1 MLEDADGSQVDE
13 MDVIPNEEMLLVT
26 VLHLVEKNGHGILI
40 HIFSIIVI
48 L

>member
-13 MDVIPNEEMLLVT
+13 MDVIPNEEILLVS
-26 VLHLVEKNGHGILI
+26 VLHLVEKYGLGMLI